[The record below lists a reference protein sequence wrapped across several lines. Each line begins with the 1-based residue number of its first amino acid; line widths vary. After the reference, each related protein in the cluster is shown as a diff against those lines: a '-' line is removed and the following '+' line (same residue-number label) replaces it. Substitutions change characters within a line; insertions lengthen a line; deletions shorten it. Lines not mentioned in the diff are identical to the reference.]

1 MKTKAGIILL
11 GQGEGIMKTKARI
24 ILLGLVMA
32 VVFCYVTSVRAD
44 SDFATGAAA
53 GSGGTGAA
61 VNLDFQIVIPAFI
74 YFQVGSSGA
83 VIDLIQFTPAAAEV
97 AAGTP
102 GIAATLASGD
112 VGNGTVTVSLISNGS
127 LLGNGVNIT
136 QTNDGAG
143 GLGDGAGNFIS
154 YAQIITSTNNG
165 ALPAPPLSNAGPDTV
180 NIANTSGNITNR
192 QAQWTYT
199 YNNPATP
206 PEAGTYGTGGVAIGG
221 HVTYTAA
228 IP

>member
-32 VVFCYVTSVRAD
+32 VVFCYATSVRAE
-44 SDFATGAAA
+44 SNFVTGVPAQ
-53 GSGGTGAA
+53 SGGTGAP

-74 YFQVGSSGA
+74 YFQVGSIG
-83 VIDLIQFTPAAAEV
+83 ITDTIQFTPTATEV
-97 AAGTP
+97 ASSTP

-127 LLGNGVNIT
+127 LAGNGVNIT
-136 QTNDGAG
+136 QTNNGG
-143 GLGDGAGNFIS
+143 SGLGDGAGNFIP
-154 YAQIITSTNNG
+154 YTRIITTTNNG

-180 NIANTSGNITNR
+180 NIANTSGNITDR

-199 YNNPATP
+199 YNNTATP
-206 PEAGTYGTGGVAIGG
+206 PEAGTYGAGGGVGG
-221 HVTYTAA
+221 SVTYTAA